1 MQDIQENG
9 YWSDDDDEEMGENQV
24 PNPGRRSDDKYS
36 QNLDGFL
43 RNRDPQQ
50 LSEPLR
56 SYSSVLTEKNNNR
69 RMLPPSGK
77 MRKRSLSIPAS
88 RKQGSIIGDPILSRA
103 PKS

>member
-9 YWSDDDDEEMGENQV
+9 YWSDDDGEEVGENQV
-24 PNPGRRSDDKYS
+24 PNPGATSDDKYS
-36 QNLDGFL
+36 QNLNEFL
-43 RNRDPQQ
+43 RARNPEQ

-56 SYSSVLTEKNNNR
+56 SYSSVLIEKNNNR

-88 RKQGSIIGDPILSRA
+88 RKQGTIIGDPILSRA